1 MRDAPIASE
10 LEQPDRAGSPRD
22 VLRRYHQA
30 MQAKSADALAALYAP
45 DGLHEFSFF
54 TPGRTEPYMGRE
66 AVRAGYRHSWHNHP
80 LAIHA
85 IEDVFVHEAADPEVV
100 IGQWRLTGSIIAT
113 GQPVV
118 LTGLL
123 VLRVRDGLIVHTR
136 DFMDGLGVANAL
148 GRPPF
153 AAAR

>member
-1 MRDAPIASE
+1 MGDAQLPSE
-10 LEQPDRAGSPRD
+10 LESSRSPRD
-22 VLRRYHQA
+22 VLGLYHRA
-30 MQAKSADALAALYAP
+30 MRAKSADDLAALYAP
-45 DGLHEFSFF
+45 DGVHEFSFF
-54 TPGRTEPYMGRE
+54 TPGRSEPYAGRE
-66 AVRAGYRHSWHNHP
+66 AIRAGYGQSWHNHP
-80 LAIHA
+80 LAIDA

-100 IGQWRLTGSIIAT
+100 IGQWRLTGSVIAT

-123 VLRVRDGLIVHTR
+123 VLRVRDGMIIHTR
-136 DFMDGLGVANAL
+136 DFMDGMGVANAL